1 MSAPATN
8 AFSPAPVKTTTATES
23 SSRNAIERGPDVEL
37 HLPVDRVADVRP
49 VDGDQ
54 RDAVGDVGQQRLVGR
69 PGGGRVTVV
78 MAAALTGRRPGR

>member
-23 SSRNAIERGPDVEL
+23 SSRNAIERGADVQL

-49 VDGDQ
+49 VDGDH
-54 RDAVGDVGQQRLVGR
+54 RDAVGDLGEQRLVVGR
-69 PGGGRVTVV
+69 RRRPTVV
-78 MAAALTGRRPGR
+78 MAAALTGTRPGR